1 MVCIYT
7 NKELDAIFCV
17 CLQAGVE
24 NLAKALRETPKFGG
38 EESQQVGN
46 FIAALGE
53 WVCLQI

>member
-53 WVCLQI
+53 